1 MPYVHPQHINN
12 NNNKKGNQICK
23 NNMYLMLAQ
32 DPPLKAH
39 LIKLQIS
46 LCRNFI
52 TGEPADG
59 QP

>member
-1 MPYVHPQHINN
+1 MPSVHPQHINN
-12 NNNKKGNQICK
+12 NNNKKGNQISK

-46 LCRNFI
+46 LGRNFI

>member
-1 MPYVHPQHINN
+1 
-12 NNNKKGNQICK
+12 
-23 NNMYLMLAQ
+23 MYLMLAQ

-46 LCRNFI
+46 LGRNKV
-52 TGEPADG
+52 TAEPADG